1 MNSAVTS
8 LIVLLAA
15 VSATLSVTGLTACA
29 STPAIDDV
37 LADTGTVST
46 SRGPTRGEL
55 GEQAAGRLTTSTD
68 ACRPLLDAARSEDAD
83 YETLM
88 LASNALMLNA
98 DLRLQAALAFQ
109 FDPQDLPS
117 PMELIDGENDLP
129 GALKSEIRS
138 LSKSSR
144 ELAER
149 ALDLRPDDPG
159 ARMLSAFGL
168 SLVLWSLSPLQ
179 AAAHGGVGTL
189 AGSVAWLASKHPG
202 FEAAAPLRLQGRFRS
217 RAPWPYANRKLGVT
231 SLESAVERAPVP
243 LNLLFLGD
251 AYWIVDRTEEAVAA
265 WERAT
270 TAETGDG
277 PQDSAPLVRES
288 ARLRVMSARAATPR

>member
-8 LIVLLAA
+8 LAALLAA
-15 VSATLSVTGLTACA
+15 VIAAVFTAGLTACA
-29 STPAIDDV
+29 STPPIDDV
-37 LADTGTVST
+37 LADAGAVPTG
-46 SRGPTRGEL
+46 RGPTRGEL

-68 ACRPLLDAARSEDAD
+68 GCRPLLDAARAEEAD

-88 LASNALMLNA
+88 TASNALMLNA
-98 DLRLQAALAFQ
+98 DLRLQTALAFQ
-109 FDPQDLPS
+109 FDPRDLPS
-117 PMELIDGENDLP
+117 PMELIDGENDLS

-159 ARMLSAFGL
+159 ARLLSAFGL

-179 AAAHGGVGTL
+179 AAAHGGAGTL
-189 AGSVAWLASKHPG
+189 AKNTASLTADHPG

-217 RAPWPYANRKLGVT
+217 RAPWPYADRKLGVT

-251 AYWIVDRTEEAVAA
+251 AYWIVDRKDEAVEM

-270 TAETGDG
+270 QAETGDG

-288 ARLRVMSARAATPR
+288 ARLRILSARAAAP